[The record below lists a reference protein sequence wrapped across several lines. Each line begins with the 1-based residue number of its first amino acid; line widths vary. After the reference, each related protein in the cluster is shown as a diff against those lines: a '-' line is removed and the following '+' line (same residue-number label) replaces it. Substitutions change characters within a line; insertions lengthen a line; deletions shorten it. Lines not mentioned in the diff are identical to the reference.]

1 MTWVDTRLGA
11 LATTRVSNVDKHS
24 VEGERPVRLCNYTDV
39 YYNDAIRDS
48 LPFMQATAS
57 PTQVERFRL
66 HPGDVLITKDSETA
80 DDIGIPALVESAGE
94 DLICGYHLAMLRPKT
109 AVVPKYL
116 YWSLTASHVAAQWEV
131 MATGV
136 TRVGLKASDLKTVR
150 LRTPPTVNE
159 QQAIADFLDRETAK
173 IDALI
178 EKQNEMIGLLCER
191 RNTLILR
198 YVTGVHRDENRRVV
212 RIGWVNSIPVSWTS
226 QRIDYLASV
235 TLGKMV
241 TPAPPNEQ
249 YVSAPYLRAANV
261 QPNGATAFRDLQE
274 MWFSPSELDN
284 LTVHA
289 GDVVVVEGGQG
300 GFGRA
305 AYVDVDLPGVGFQ
318 NSINR
323 LRPTTCEGRFL
334 TYALLAV
341 RNTGFL
347 HAYCDTVSMP
357 HLTSEKLAGLRIA
370 VPPLAEQFEIAD
382 RLDLET
388 AKIDALIAKAE
399 EFVALAK
406 ERRAALITAAVTGQI
421 DVMREAS

>member
-1 MTWVDTRLGA
+1 MQGHIPYWGANSVQDYVDRA
-11 LATTRVSNVDKHS
+11 LVT
-24 VEGERPVRLCNYTDV
+24 G
-39 YYNDAIRDS
+39 
-48 LPFMQATAS
+48 
-57 PTQVERFRL
+57 PT
-66 HPGDVLITKDSETA
+66 VLI
-80 DDIGIPALVESAGE
+80 GE
-94 DLICGYHLAMLRPKT
+94 DGAPFFDRTRSVAFYVSEPIWPNNHIHVLKPKSGVDPRWMAYALNSVDYSRWITGSTRDKLTQGDLMNILLPACG
-109 AVVPKYL
+109 
-116 YWSLTASHVAAQWEV
+116 
-131 MATGV
+131 AT
-136 TRVGLKASDLKTVR
+136 
-150 LRTPPTVNE
+150 E
-159 QQAIADFLDRETAK
+159 QRAIGDFLDRETAK

-178 EKQNEMIGLLCER
+178 EKQNKLIVLLSER

-198 YVTGVHRDENRRVV
+198 YVTGVYRDENRRVV

-241 TPAPPNEQ
+241 TPTPPNEQ

-261 QPNGATAFRDLQE
+261 QPNGATAFSDLQE
-274 MWFSPSELDN
+274 MWFSPPELTN

-323 LRPTTCEGRFL
+323 LRPTTCDGRFL
-334 TYALLAV
+334 TYALIAV

-370 VPPLAEQFEIAD
+370 VPPRAEQSEIAD

-388 AKIDALIAKAE
+388 AKIDSLVAKAE
-399 EFVALAK
+399 EFVSLAR
-406 ERRAALITAAVTGQI
+406 ERRAALINAAVTGQI
-421 DVMREAS
+421 DVLGEAS